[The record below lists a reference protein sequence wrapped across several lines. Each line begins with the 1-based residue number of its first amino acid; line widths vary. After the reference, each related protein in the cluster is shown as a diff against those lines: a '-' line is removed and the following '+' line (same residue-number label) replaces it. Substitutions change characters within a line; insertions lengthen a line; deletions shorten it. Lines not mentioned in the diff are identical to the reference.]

1 MAAAGRGNINVV
13 RFLIEKN
20 CDYKAKDEDGWS
32 AIKYAQEAG
41 DGIKQEV
48 VDYLKSIN

>member
-1 MAAAGRGNINVV
+1 MESL
-13 RFLIEKN
+13 FDLIDEI
-20 CDYKAKDEDGWS
+20 KDEDGWS